1 MTERRWKTLQFL
13 SFALRSKYYAYP
25 LYIFSLLP
33 LYLLKNVFLKLLR
46 PFSLA
51 TLQIYFDLKSDIKIR
66 QVAIRRIMYKAFYKI
81 QFQHDTS
88 LG

>member
-1 MTERRWKTLQFL
+1 MTERRWKTFQFL
-13 SFALRSKYYAYP
+13 LFALRSKYYAYP

-33 LYLLKNVFLKLLR
+33 LYLLKNLFLKLLR

-81 QFQHDTS
+81 QFQHMT
-88 LG
+88 LR

>member
-33 LYLLKNVFLKLLR
+33 LYLLKNLFLKLLR

-81 QFQHDTS
+81 QFQHMT
-88 LG
+88 LR